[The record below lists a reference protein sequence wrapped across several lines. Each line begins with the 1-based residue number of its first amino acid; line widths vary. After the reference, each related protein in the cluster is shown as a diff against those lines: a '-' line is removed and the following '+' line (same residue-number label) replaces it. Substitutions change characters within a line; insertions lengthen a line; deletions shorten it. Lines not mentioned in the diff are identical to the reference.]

1 MIATVGDIDVRW
13 FEAGVGS
20 PVVLIHGLGDD
31 HRAWR
36 RVAGE
41 LMLDHRVILYNLRGH
56 GETELGDAD
65 GTLGQLGAD
74 LLALCET
81 LDLERPT
88 LAGFSLGG
96 TIAMRAALDAPD
108 RVASLALVATS
119 SRVGRA
125 ARQWYADRAA
135 MVDDDAGDL
144 RETLDTDTADVYR
157 ARPQETD
164 AGIEIRRFAT
174 ADPRGY
180 ANACRAM
187 AALGEHPLDDELER
201 ISAATVVLAGEA
213 DQHCPPRA
221 AEIIAARI
229 AGSRLTVFP
238 DTGHPL
244 AVERPAE
251 VCAAIRRVAS
261 VAVGS

>member
-1 MIATVGDIDVRW
+1 MITTVGDIGVRW
-13 FEAGVGS
+13 FEAGAGD

-36 RVAGE
+36 RVVGE

-65 GTLGQLGAD
+65 GTLVQLGDD
-74 LLALCET
+74 LLGLCDALG
-81 LDLERPT
+81 LGRPT

-96 TIAMRAALDAPD
+96 TIAMRAALDAPG
-108 RVASLALVATS
+108 RVGGLALVATS
-119 SRVGRA
+119 SRVGRT
-125 ARQWYADRAA
+125 ARGWYAERAA
-135 MVDDDAGDL
+135 MVDDGAENL
-144 RETLDTDTADVYR
+144 RATLDEDTADVYR
-157 ARPQETD
+157 AHPEETE
-164 AGIEIRRFAT
+164 AGLVIRRFAT

-187 AALGEHPLDDELER
+187 AALGEQPLDDDLER
-201 ISAATVVLAGEA
+201 LTAPTVVLAGDA

-221 AEIIAARI
+221 AEIIAARV
-229 AGSRLTVFP
+229 AGSELTLLR

-244 AVERPAE
+244 PVERPAE

-261 VAVGS
+261 IPVGG